1 MSTKT
6 EREIAEESLQRI
18 IRTETRLMTLGT
30 KLGFDL
36 KDDEDIT
43 VVGESKSV
51 YLASLDVPYTSVIKA
66 ARRAGLHKQKVS
78 VFFNGALV
86 AEMPV

>member
-36 KDDEDIT
+36 KDDEDIN
-43 VVGESKSV
+43 VVADSNSV

>member
-36 KDDEDIT
+36 KDDEDIS
-43 VVGESKSV
+43 VVADSNSV

-78 VFFNGALV
+78 VFFNGSLV